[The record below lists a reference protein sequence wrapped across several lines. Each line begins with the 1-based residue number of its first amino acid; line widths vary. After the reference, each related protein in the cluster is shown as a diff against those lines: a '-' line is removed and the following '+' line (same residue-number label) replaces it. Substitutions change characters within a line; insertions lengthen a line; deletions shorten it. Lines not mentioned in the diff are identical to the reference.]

1 MSEHDRLMQQIVGQ
15 PIGTMSAGAPPRTTM
30 LNAAEVLR
38 LPGLSIGFGY
48 GDPDRAAHQISQRW
62 SDRRTILAIVST
74 APLRTG
80 HIPQTLRYHLV
91 DTHVAASS
99 PPVNL
104 QVQAHVQRPGLR
116 IERWLN
122 VPNAVLPTLSRA
134 DARIIPPPA
143 ASPQAVEFRNRF
155 EGLFGPAGISRVL
168 TGYNTV
174 LLYHPWIQGECLMRY
189 VSTFSGPAGRSLA
202 LADSLPGG
210 REGETDGSHTRLLRR
225 LVDLAIPNRLA
236 GVMLHE
242 MMHFRQGTPPPV
254 PGNASAVAVE
264 PEGYG
269 TQMFFADYC
278 GDTNESER
286 LADVIQARYG
296 GTVETGRPEIAEFA
310 HAQRDRV
317 YLAWM
322 LILNAANQRFPNA
335 RGAALFSGNPIPT
348 ARSDATVPNMVREL
362 ITYHDWGSRPSCSGL
377 YQTLSDRQRRVELF
391 EALLRTPGIQSR
403 FAELIARNDPRL
415 R

>member
-1 MSEHDRLMQQIVGQ
+1 MSEHDRLMQRLVGQ
-15 PIGTMSAGAPPRTTM
+15 PIGTMTVGAPPQTTI

-38 LPGLSIGFGY
+38 LPGVSIGLGY
-48 GDPDRAAHQISQRW
+48 PNSEGAACQIGQRW
-62 SDRRTILAIVST
+62 PDRRTVLAIVAT

-80 HIPQTLRYHLV
+80 HVRQTLRYHLV
-91 DTHVAASS
+91 DTRVAAPS

-104 QVQAHVQRPGLR
+104 RVEAHVQRPGVR

-122 VPNAVLPTLSRA
+122 VPNAVLPALSRT
-134 DARIIPPPA
+134 DARVIPPPVT
-143 ASPQAVEFRNRF
+143 SPQAAEFRNRF

-174 LLYHPWIQGECLMRY
+174 LLYHPWIQGECLRRY
-189 VSTFSGPAGRSLA
+189 VSTFSGVTGRSLD
-202 LADSLPGG
+202 LVDSLPGD
-210 REGETDGSHTRLLRR
+210 RDGETDGSHTRLLRR
-225 LVDLAIPNRLA
+225 LVEAAIPNRLA

-242 MMHFRQGTPPPV
+242 MMHFRAGTPPPV
-254 PGNASAVAVE
+254 RTLRGIPSAQTVE

-286 LADVIQARYG
+286 LADVIHNGYG
-296 GTVETGRPEIAEFA
+296 RLVDTRNPDVAAAA
-310 HAQRDRV
+310 HEYRDRV

-335 RGAALFSGNPIPT
+335 RGAALISGKSDTDSPERRDDAQHG
-348 ARSDATVPNMVREL
+348 ARTDHLSRLGVAALMLGPLPDAE
-362 ITYHDWGSRPSCSGL
+362 RPP
-377 YQTLSDRQRRVELF
+377 
-391 EALLRTPGIQSR
+391 A
-403 FAELIARNDPRL
+403 AH
-415 R
+415 